1 MEESGFR
8 TDDGR
13 LRLYPEE
20 GDEGKRVDAFLSER
34 VPELSRTR
42 VQELIRT
49 GQVRSQDG
57 PIEKTNAR
65 VQPGRWIEVALP
77 PPLESAIRPE
87 DHGIRI
93 LHQDRD
99 LAVVVKPAGMATHP
113 TAAKTSGTL
122 VNALQFQLEGLSEVG
137 GVLRPGIVHRL
148 DRVTSGILVVAKND
162 FAHHFLSQQ
171 FKNRE
176 VKKTYRAICLGSEPE
191 SKGVVRGLI
200 DRDPKRRRRMML
212 GGKTGRESETSYE
225 VVGRADPLFGILLH
239 PKTGRTHQI
248 RVHLEKLRCP
258 IVLDK
263 LYGYEPKRWPA
274 PKLNALLKDY
284 PGIFLHAERLEFS
297 HPRTGESLSFS
308 VDPPEGFQK
317 LWTAVFGK
325 RKKKS

>member
-42 VQELIRT
+42 VQDLIRT

-57 PIEKTNAR
+57 LIEKTNVR
-65 VQPGRWIEVALP
+65 VQVGRWIEVDLP
-77 PPLESAIRPE
+77 PPLESTIRPE

-99 LAVVVKPAGMATHP
+99 LAVVVKPAGMPTHP

-137 GVLRPGIVHRL
+137 GVLRPGVVHRL

-176 VKKTYRAICLGSEPE
+176 VKKTYRAICLGAEPKG
-191 SKGVVRGLI
+191 KGVIKGLI
-200 DRDPKRRRRMML
+200 DRHPTKRKRMIL

-225 VVGRADPLFGILLH
+225 VVASADPLFGLLLH

-248 RVHLEKLRCP
+248 RLHVEKLRCP
-258 IVLDK
+258 IVLDA
-263 LYGYEPKRWPA
+263 LYGYEAKRWPL
-274 PKLNALLKDY
+274 PKLKGLLKDY
-284 PGIFLHAERLEFS
+284 PGVFLHAERLEFT
-297 HPRTGESLSFS
+297 HPRSGAPMDFS
-308 VDPPEGFQK
+308 VEPPDDFQK

-325 RKKKS
+325 GKKK